1 MDSSSQQPY
10 YDIFNDKAD
19 EFFRDLVVTFP
30 QITDFKTFKMG
41 FTLLRNYDPK
51 CPNKYFRQFVITK
64 FRTAILSKDE
74 TFFLEEQ
81 SFGIEDDQKDYWVD
95 CIQQLK
101 YIWKTLD
108 DHNKDIIWKYFQVMI
123 ILSDKCQEFV

>member
-1 MDSSSQQPY
+1 MDISQQPY
-10 YDIFNDKAD
+10 YEIFNDKAD
-19 EFFRDLVVTFP
+19 EFFKELVVTFP
-30 QITDFKTFKMG
+30 QIADFKTFKTG
-41 FTLLRNYDPK
+41 FTLLRNFNPK
-51 CPNKYFRQFVITK
+51 SPNKYFRQYVIAK
-64 FRTAILSKDE
+64 FKKAILSKDE

-81 SFGIEDDQKDYWVD
+81 SFGIEDNQKDYWVD